1 MSEPDNGIYIL
12 IADDDP
18 VVLSAL
24 AMGLSSMGFRVE
36 KAASGEEA
44 VYKCLQLHPTIAV
57 LDINMPGISGIEAAR
72 QIRETSAVPV
82 MFLSAYDEQALVDQ
96 AVAEGGLGYL
106 VKPIRINQLV
116 PAIQAAL
123 ARAAELGQLESSRQH
138 LTQAL
143 EGDRNINIA
152 MGILMER
159 HHLGKDASFEALR
172 GRARSEG
179 RKVGE
184 LAQDLI
190 TAAELLNGF
199 AAPAAAK
206 KSGNR
211 TQ

>member
-1 MSEPDNGIYIL
+1 MP
-12 IADDDP
+12 A
-18 VVLSAL
+18 
-24 AMGLSSMGFRVE
+24 R
-36 KAASGEEA
+36 
-44 VYKCLQLHPTIAV
+44 LQLKLGAVTDQDRLPDSPDTIV
-57 LDINMPGISGIEAAR
+57 VVEPRRS
-72 QIRETSAVPV
+72 
-82 MFLSAYDEQALVDQ
+82 
-96 AVAEGGLGYL
+96 
-106 VKPIRINQLV
+106 NQLV

-179 RKVGE
+179 RKVGD
-184 LAQDLI
+184 LAQELI

-206 KSGNR
+206 KSVNR